1 MLKHLEFDA
10 SGKPDILK
18 TKETINPMDMSQWEF
33 YVMPTKVLD
42 EKMGDQ
48 AAIYLSSLRELTEAV
63 GYEGIR
69 DAIDGAF

>member
-1 MLKHLEFDA
+1 
-10 SGKPDILK
+10 
-18 TKETINPMDMSQWEF
+18 MDMSQWEF